1 MILASI
7 VLFCLAVALGLF
19 LVVMGMRYRRSSL
32 VLAMGHASVALLG
45 IGLLGQQVLD
55 DSTHKLY
62 NLATFLFVLALFGGL
77 VLLVVR
83 ISQREHRTPPP
94 MFIVSLHAI
103 MAMLALLLLVVGYTR
118 Y

>member
-1 MILASI
+1 MILVSI
-7 VLFCLAVALGLF
+7 ILFCLAVALGLF
-19 LVVMGMRYRRSSL
+19 LVVLGMRYRRSSL

-45 IGLLGQQVLD
+45 LGLLGQQVLD

-77 VLLVVR
+77 VLLAVR
-83 ISQREHRTPPP
+83 ISQREHRTPPL
-94 MFIVSLHAI
+94 MFVVSLHAI
-103 MAMLALLLLVVGYTR
+103 MAVIALLLLVVGYTR

>member
-19 LVVMGMRYRRSSL
+19 LVVLGMRYRRSSL

-45 IGLLGQQVLD
+45 MGLLGQQILD

-77 VLLVVR
+77 VLLALR
-83 ISQREHRTPPP
+83 LSQREHRTPPP
-94 MFIVSLHAI
+94 MFVVSLHAI
-103 MAMLALLLLVVGYTR
+103 MAIIGLLLLVVGYTR

>member
-7 VLFCLAVALGLF
+7 ILFCLAVALGLF
-19 LVVMGMRYRRSSL
+19 LVVLGMRYRRSSL
-32 VLAMGHASVALLG
+32 ALAMGHACVALLG
-45 IGLLGQQVLD
+45 TGLLGQQILD

-77 VLLVVR
+77 VLLALR
-83 ISQREHRTPPP
+83 MSQREHRTPPP

-103 MAMLALLLLVVGYTR
+103 MAIIALLLLVVGYTR

>member
-19 LVVMGMRYRRSSL
+19 LVVLGMRYRRSSL

-45 IGLLGQQVLD
+45 MGLLGQKVLD

-62 NLATFLFVLALFGGL
+62 NLASFLFVLALFGGL
-77 VLLVVR
+77 VLLALR
-83 ISQREHRTPPP
+83 MSQREYRTPPP
-94 MFIVSLHAI
+94 MFVVSLHAI
-103 MAMLALLLLVVGYTR
+103 MAIIAFLLLVVGYTR

>member
-19 LVVMGMRYRRSSL
+19 LVVLGMRYRRSSL

-45 IGLLGQQVLD
+45 MGLLGQQVLD

-62 NLATFLFVLALFGGL
+62 NLASFLFVLALFGGL
-77 VLLVVR
+77 VLLALR
-83 ISQREHRTPPP
+83 MSQREYRTPPP
-94 MFIVSLHAI
+94 MFVVSLHAI
-103 MAMLALLLLVVGYTR
+103 MAIIALLLLVLGYTR

>member
-1 MILASI
+1 M
-7 VLFCLAVALGLF
+7 VL
-19 LVVMGMRYRRSSL
+19 GMRYRRSSL
-32 VLAMGHASVALLG
+32 ALAMGHASVALLG

-77 VLLVVR
+77 ILLALR
-83 ISQREHRTPPP
+83 ISEREHRTPPP
-94 MFIVSLHAI
+94 MFIVGLHAI
-103 MAMLALLLLVVGYTR
+103 MAIIALLLLVLGYAR

>member
-1 MILASI
+1 MILVSI
-7 VLFCLAVALGLF
+7 VLFCLALSLGLF
-19 LVVMGMRYRRSSL
+19 LVVLGIRYRRSSL

-45 IGLLGQQVLD
+45 IGLLVQQVLD

-77 VLLVVR
+77 VLLAVR

-94 MFIVSLHAI
+94 MFLVGLHAI
-103 MAMLALLLLVVGYTR
+103 MAIIALLLLVLGYTR

>member
-7 VLFCLAVALGLF
+7 ILFCLAVVLGLF
-19 LVVMGMRYRRSSL
+19 LVVLGMRYRRSSL

-45 IGLLGQQVLD
+45 VGLLGQQILD
-55 DSTHKLY
+55 DSSHKLY

-77 VLLVVR
+77 VLLALR
-83 ISQREHRTPPP
+83 MSQREHRTPPP
-94 MFIVSLHAI
+94 MFIVSLRAI
-103 MAMLALLLLVVGYTR
+103 MAIIALLLLVVGYTR

>member
-55 DSTHKLY
+55 DSTHKSY
-62 NLATFLFVLALFGGL
+62 NLAMFLFVLALFGGL

-103 MAMLALLLLVVGYTR
+103 MAILALLLLVVGYTR

>member
-7 VLFCLAVALGLF
+7 ILFCLAVTLGLF
-19 LVVMGMRYRRSSL
+19 LVVLGMRYRRSSL
-32 VLAMGHASVALLG
+32 ALAMGHASVALLG
-45 IGLLGQQVLD
+45 IGLLLQQVLD

-77 VLLVVR
+77 ILLVVR

-94 MFIVSLHAI
+94 MFIVGLHAI
-103 MAMLALLLLVVGYTR
+103 MAIIALLLLVLGYTR

>member
-19 LVVMGMRYRRSSL
+19 LVVLGMRYRRSSL

-45 IGLLGQQVLD
+45 MGLLGQQVLD

-62 NLATFLFVLALFGGL
+62 NLASFLFVLALFGGL
-77 VLLVVR
+77 VLLVLR
-83 ISQREHRTPPP
+83 MSQREYRTPPP
-94 MFIVSLHAI
+94 MFVVSLHAI
-103 MAMLALLLLVVGYTR
+103 MAIIALLLLVLGYTR